1 MKLSLYHRHF
11 TGKVFISTPEFHT
24 AKMARALACL
34 IATTLLI
41 GLLLANAYGSGNQ
54 TSSYAATSSDELQRL
69 RYANSVL
76 LQKVSAFEK
85 EAGLHKKSPRC
96 VLDAAALRAAQ
107 ERAVPKPCEQVEA
120 ASRSSCHC
128 NNSSGGSS
136 GSSGSSSSSSS
147 SASAGASPAS
157 DPNAILASSL
167 LAAHSKWDWR
177 AIALEVLQ
185 PFEHIEQQQ
194 LDAAVESCNDNGTMY
209 CQRMQVSTSL
219 MASLMAFLIASWI
232 ASRIASLIASL
243 MTSLSALD
251 CGRSTTAH

>member
-1 MKLSLYHRHF
+1 MKTRSHSLSI
-11 TGKVFISTPEFHT
+11 TGFHI
-24 AKMARALACL
+24 AKMAKALACL

-128 NNSSGGSS
+128 KNSSGGSS
-136 GSSGSSSSSSS
+136 GSSGSSSSSSSGSSSSSSS